1 VVDVAGAILVED
13 PEQFVGEWLVID
25 ADAPEELNELFKI
38 QAFLFLFLLIFT
50 LEFDFGLLF
59 AVAG

>member
-13 PEQFVGEWLVID
+13 PEQFVSEWLVID
-25 ADAPEELNELFKI
+25 ADASEELNELFKI
-38 QAFLFLFLLIFT
+38 QAFLFFFLLIFT